1 MRFLIVSDL
10 HANLEALDAV
20 LADAQS
26 AAYEAVLCLGDVV
39 GYGPNPNEVTSWA
52 RNCVDVI
59 IRGNHDKACSGLETY
74 EGFNRAA
81 RFSAQWTQQQ
91 LTKEHREWLFD
102 LAQGPVP
109 VEDFELVH
117 GSPDDEDR
125 YLFQSAEV
133 DQTLLRAGNPLTFFG
148 HTHVQGGFT
157 ACMAGSAFEIEHLVG
172 APETVTVTDGRKFLI
187 NPGSVGQPRDGD
199 SRAGYCLYD
208 SIAHVAEYRRVA
220 YDIRAVQEKILAA
233 GLPEELAFRL
243 ASGT

>member
-1 MRFLIVSDL
+1 M
-10 HANLEALDAV
+10 AV
-20 LADAQS
+20 RP
-26 AAYEAVLCLGDVV
+26 G
-39 GYGPNPNEVTSWA
+39 T
-52 RNCVDVI
+52 
-59 IRGNHDKACSGLETY
+59 
-74 EGFNRAA
+74 
-81 RFSAQWTQQQ
+81 
-91 LTKEHREWLFD
+91 
-102 LAQGPVP
+102 GPVP

-125 YLFQSAEV
+125 YLFRSAEV